1 MPVIDVHLHVQ
12 PHGEFNVESREL
24 IERGRDDREAYAE
37 IERSPEALLRFLDEH
52 DIEKACLINYVAPDT
67 IGLSEGVNVWV
78 ARYCEDHADR
88 LIAVG
93 SVHPR
98 FSKDGYGDTRR
109 LLDLGIRMIKLH
121 PPHQLFSPNA
131 YLAGNSAL
139 AGIYRAAEESN
150 VPVMFHTGTSIFPSA
165 RNRFADPMPIDDVAV
180 DFPELAIILAHSGR
194 PLYGEAAFFLARR
207 HANVHLELSGIP
219 PRKILESLPRLA
231 EVADK
236 TLWGTDWP
244 SPGVRSPSDN
254 VAAFRSLPL
263 PDEAKEKILY
273 RNANRLFGA
282 GPASRAVKE

>member
-1 MPVIDVHLHVQ
+1 MPVFDVHLHIQ
-12 PHGEFNVESREL
+12 PHSAFNAESRAL
-24 IERGRDDREAYAE
+24 IERGRNDLAAYAE

-67 IGLSEGVNVWV
+67 IGLSEEVNVWA

-98 FSKDGYGDTRR
+98 LSKDGYGDTRR
-109 LLDLGIRMIKLH
+109 LFDLGIRMIKLH

-150 VPVMFHTGTSIFPSA
+150 VPVMIHTGTSVFPSA

-194 PLYGEAAFFLARR
+194 PLYGETAFFLARR

-219 PRKILESLPRLA
+219 PAKILENLPRLA
-231 EVADK
+231 QVADK

-254 VAAFRSLPL
+254 VAAFRTLPL
-263 PDEAKEKILY
+263 SDDAKEKILY
-273 RNANRLFGA
+273 RNAQALFG
-282 GPASRAVKE
+282 G

>member
-1 MPVIDVHLHVQ
+1 LHVQ

-263 PDEAKEKILY
+263 SDEAKEKILY